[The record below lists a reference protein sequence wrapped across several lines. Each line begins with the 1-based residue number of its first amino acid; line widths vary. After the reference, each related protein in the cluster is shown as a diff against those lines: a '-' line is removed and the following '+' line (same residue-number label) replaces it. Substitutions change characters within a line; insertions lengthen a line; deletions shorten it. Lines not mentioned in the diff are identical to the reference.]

1 MQKLMN
7 ITQEKTGDLTA
18 TLKVEITEN
27 DYAAHYDK
35 ELKSYR
41 KQASIPGFRP
51 GKVPMGIIQK
61 KYGIAIMAEEV
72 NKIVSNS
79 INDYIKEN
87 NLNILGYP
95 IPNTEKENQLDFATQ
110 KDFTFH
116 FDFALTPEIK
126 LDLSGNTVAD
136 YYNIKVEDEIINKYI
151 NDIRSR
157 NGNFEDVET
166 IEDTDK
172 VDVQLNEVDDSSNI
186 VEQGISNTAF
196 DFLKKINDKELKQSF
211 IGLKT
216 GDTLVIN
223 LLKATANADETA
235 KILGI
240 ENTLTDKIEA
250 NYRVTIEKI
259 SRLKLA
265 DLSVD
270 LYKKAFPADEIVDET
285 QFRERVAKEASRAY
299 NEESDKIFVP
309 QTMEK
314 LINEADFDLP
324 DEFMKKWLYV
334 SNEGKLSIDQIER
347 NFEHY
352 KHSMKHQLF
361 ENKLITEHPELEI
374 KDADVKNEIKKYFSF
389 YIPENDDENSD
400 ERNHQLDLI
409 AEKYM
414 KNKEE
419 IERIHEQLFNQRLL
433 SLFKSNLTLNLIDVT
448 YDELIEIMK
457 SAHPHHHNHNHD
469 HDHEHEHDHEHN
481 SNE

>member
-7 ITQEKTGDLTA
+7 IIQEKTGDLTA

-27 DYAAHYDK
+27 DYAAHLDK

-95 IPNTEKENQLDFATQ
+95 IPNTEKENQLDFENQ

-116 FDFALTPEIK
+116 FDFAITPEIN
-126 LDLSGNTVAD
+126 LDLTGNTVVD
-136 YYNIKVEDEIINKYI
+136 YYNIKVEDEIINKFI

-157 NGNFEDVET
+157 NGSFENTDA
-166 IEDTDK
+166 IEATDK
-172 VDVQLNEVDDSSNI
+172 VDVLLKEVDDSGEIAEYGVSKL
-186 VEQGISNTAF
+186 AF
-196 DFLKKINDKELKQSF
+196 DFLKNIKHQDIKQEF

-223 LLKATANADETA
+223 LLKATTDANETA
-235 KILGI
+235 IILGI
-240 ENTLTDKIEA
+240 ENTLKDKIEA
-250 NYRVTIEKI
+250 NYKVLIENI
-259 SRLKLA
+259 SRIKPA
-265 DLSVD
+265 DLNED
-270 LYKKAFPADEIVDET
+270 LYKKAFPADEIVDEV
-285 QFRERVAKEASRAY
+285 QFRSRVAQEASRAY
-299 NEESDKIFVP
+299 NEEADKIFVQ

-314 LINEADFDLP
+314 LINDAEIELP

-334 SNEGKLSIDQIER
+334 SNEGKLAIDQIER

-352 KHSMKHQLF
+352 KHSMQHQLF
-361 ENKLITEHPELEI
+361 ENKLITENPELEVN
-374 KDADVKNEIKKYFSF
+374 DVDIKNEIKKYFSF
-389 YIPENDDENSD
+389 YIPENDDENAA
-400 ERNHQLDLI
+400 ERSHQLDLI

-414 KNKEE
+414 KNKED
-419 IERIHEQLFNQRLL
+419 IERIQDQLFNQRLL

-457 SAHPHHHNHNHD
+457 SAHPHLHHHEHE
-469 HDHEHEHDHEHN
+469 HEQEHEHEHEHD